1 MSTPAGGPAGGALAQ
16 VASWP
21 ASDPS
26 AGVTDATVTIA
37 QAGAVERRRE
47 WASVTKLITAL
58 CVLHLTETGSLSL
71 DEPAGPPGSTVR
83 HLLAHASGLGFEGT
97 QVLARPGQRRIYSN
111 AGFNLLGALVSER
124 ARLPFPEC
132 AAQIVF
138 APLGMN
144 QSTIEGTPSAGGA
157 GPLVD
162 LLRLGRELLAPSIV
176 SPSTLAMACRV
187 VFAGLDGVLP
197 GFGRQNPN
205 DWGLG
210 FELRDHKA
218 PHWTGSSNSAAT
230 FGHFGQ
236 SGSFLWVDPVAG
248 LALRRVVG
256 RAVRRVGDRGVAGVG
271 RRRARA
277 VQAELLSTA
286 GSYSYRTVRT
296 EEINNGGTLKLSHTA
311 IVAPRSGPCPAT
323 RFYVKMM

>member
-1 MSTPAGGPAGGALAQ
+1 MSVTAGGGASGALAQ

-21 ASDPS
+21 ASDPA
-26 AGVTDATVTIA
+26 AGVTDATATIA
-37 QAGAVERRRE
+37 QTGAVDRRHQ
-47 WASVTKLITAL
+47 WASVTKLVTAL
-58 CVLHLTETGSLSL
+58 CVLRLSEAASLSL

-97 QVLARPGQRRIYSN
+97 DVLARPGQRRIYSN
-111 AGFNLLGALVSER
+111 AGFNLLGAIASDR
-124 ARLPFPEC
+124 SGLPFAQC
-132 AAQIVF
+132 AAQTVF
-138 APLGMN
+138 GPLAM
-144 QSTIEGTPSAGGA
+144 SHSAIEGTPSAGGV

-176 SPSTLAMACRV
+176 APATLAAATSV
-187 VFAGLDGVLP
+187 AFPGLGGVLP

-218 PHWTGSSNSAAT
+218 PHWTGLSNSAAT

-248 LALRRVVG
+248 VACTAL
-256 RAVRRVGDRGVAGVG
+256 AGVPFDMW
-271 RRRARA
+271 AIEAWPKFSDA
-277 VQAELLSTA
+277 VIAQYT
-286 GSYSYRTVRT
+286 
-296 EEINNGGTLKLSHTA
+296 
-311 IVAPRSGPCPAT
+311 PRH
-323 RFYVKMM
+323 